1 MKFLEIVFN
10 NMRNRSIN
18 LIIIISLL
26 ITASLTAQ
34 VESPLQVF
42 NRGQL
47 WHSVLFGKS
56 GPTYNDWRKAGPSL
70 DWPGFETNWLRT
82 DIGGSPSYMVTGG
95 LWVGAKKKP
104 DSVLAVEDWAMYGS
118 TVGSDVNSKYIVK
131 KNIFKH
137 KNGSNFWLQ
146 TDPRS
151 GEEVIE
157 TEYEYNPNYVL
168 PNSVEIQLPVR
179 VRRTVHQWSG
189 SQKDEN
195 YIIYEYVIKNISN
208 ELRVLYPLK
217 DIADTLYGFRI
228 MLTYAMQA
236 NSRSWTVLFPQET
249 PGARN
254 TQFFYDAARKM
265 MYGFA
270 EDYPLTPISQGREN
284 FGLSLSQG
292 IIVNGL
298 PTGEYL
304 APAYVGVKL
313 LYSSPDSTG
322 QASRVGRS
330 GWSAGVNA
338 QDLQGPFY
346 GVPGF
351 LQNKYDLLVNP
362 ATAYQF
368 YTNPVDLNYSKKN
381 RTWSLMNL
389 GPWNILPG
397 DSIVI
402 AYCEVV
408 NGVDYK
414 TALNVNLG
422 TNVISSGSRRQFD
435 ASVARAQFTYD
446 QYRAGYGLNHPDPP
460 PAPEFKVEYFKGG
473 DIVANVVS
481 FGKESESIVDSDYG
495 FNKIV
500 GYKLYRSGFL
510 PLGPWDSIATIY
522 KDDANYFQ
530 PVINKYVYSDST
542 VEIGKSYYYAV
553 TAFDTGQVNWPVN
566 PAAVFPETG
575 TNRVPPMESSIYASS
590 NNAVR
595 KGITPFLST
604 LPPKSNLDEVLVVPN
619 PFVIREGYSSPL
631 ETDQIQ
637 FVNIP
642 NPCTIRI
649 YTVRGDLVKTIPVQ
663 FEGGIIGWDQVTDYG
678 QFAESG
684 IYIFHIESAS
694 GTKIGKFAI
703 VR

>member
-1 MKFLEIVFN
+1 MKKSPNKLV
-10 NMRNRSIN
+10 
-18 LIIIISLL
+18 IIFCLL
-26 ITASLTAQ
+26 LSVPVIAQ

-47 WHSVLFGKS
+47 WQSVLFGKN

-118 TVGSDVNSKYIVK
+118 TVGSDVNAKYIVT
-131 KNIFKH
+131 KNIFKY
-137 KNGSNFWLQ
+137 KNGSNYWLQ
-146 TDPRS
+146 TDSKS

-168 PNSVEIQLPVR
+168 PNSVETQLPVK
-179 VRRTVHQWSG
+179 VNRTIHQWSG

-195 YIIYEYVIKNISN
+195 YIIYQYVIKNISN
-208 ELRVLYPLK
+208 ELKIRYPLK
-217 DIADTLYGFRI
+217 DIPDTLYGFRI

-236 NSRSWTVLFPQET
+236 NSRSWNVIFPQET

-254 TQFFYDAARKM
+254 TQFFHDPSRKM
-265 MYGFA
+265 MYGYA
-270 EDYPLTPISQGREN
+270 GDYPLTPISQGRED

-292 IIVNGL
+292 IIKNGS
-298 PTGEYL
+298 PSGEYL

-313 LYSSPDSTG
+313 LYSSSDSSGTETRIG
-322 QASRVGRS
+322 KY

-351 LQNKYDLLVNP
+351 LQDKYNLLTNP

-368 YTNPVDLNYSKKN
+368 YTNPVDLNYSRKN

-402 AYCEVV
+402 AFCEVV

-422 TNVISSGSRRQFD
+422 LNVISSGSQKQFN

-446 QYRAGYGLNHPDPP
+446 QSKLGKGFNHPDPP
-460 PAPEFKVEYFKGG
+460 PAPEFKVEYFKGA
-473 DIVANVVS
+473 DIVANVIS
-481 FGKESESIVDSDYG
+481 FGKETEALIDNDYG

-510 PLGPWDSIATIY
+510 PLGPWDSIATVF
-522 KDDANYFQ
+522 KGDVNYYQ
-530 PVINKYVYSDST
+530 TDINKYVFVDST
-542 VEIGKSYYYAV
+542 VEIGKFYYYAI
-553 TAFDTGQVNWPVN
+553 TAFDTGQVRWPVN
-566 PAAVFPETG
+566 ELAIFPETG
-575 TNRVPPMESSIYASS
+575 TNKVPPMESSIYASS

-595 KGITPFLST
+595 KGVTPFLST

-619 PFVIREGYSSPL
+619 PFVIREGFSSPI

-649 YTVRGDLVKTIPVQ
+649 YTVRGDLVKTISVE
-663 FEGGIIGWDQVTDYG
+663 FEGGIVSWDQVTDYG

-684 IYIFHIESAS
+684 IYIYYIDSLA